1 MKNSTLLLTIA
12 SAMLLQAAPAVAQ
25 NNVPIRKIKAV
36 KPATELTL
44 LDRVESDTHRKIYQY
59 NEYGYITS
67 VMEYRKEVGQ
77 WVLNTDNSYRQEYV
91 FNAAGQCTARTCFN
105 VDKAGNKTTEKNKA
119 NMEVIGDKTWER
131 YYKEYSDGTTH
142 ISEAYAYDQWGNRV
156 EEIIYGYDSYSK
168 KETIRTYN
176 KREYS
181 GPVDK
186 YTDNANYESLKN
198 GRLLYYLRAR
208 GYDDYHFTMNTNEL
222 YVEEF
227 RKIVWQT
234 ENDKLYKREYTCPN
248 YLQITVGSIE
258 REMWKSS
265 ESEFTLN
272 ADGTRPIKETV
283 RGYDETGEVKYDY
296 TSHTYTWDDRGR
308 LLASFEYNESPS
320 EVSYKGEYTYA
331 DDYAK
336 TLSLRE
342 AIAELSCG
350 NQIYPEDEF
359 LQFGRIATSS
369 YYYAEDGDKGE
380 STYEWNAD
388 GQLIGG
394 TWKETS
400 ITSGPDNNDTSTETD
415 YGEIRVGYNAD
426 GHMAWKIDHS
436 ITENEFI
443 KIEYL
448 YNKEGVWTGEAEY
461 DGDSWDGPWTKEGE
475 RGNARARKRLA
486 TRAATTPKFIDDL
499 TDGSHSI
506 EKHDGVW
513 NTYGNY
519 NVTDGIVTG
528 GGYQQTL
535 VSNASVPAN
544 PAYNYTDPLMPL
556 EREEDEEVFTNEAE
570 AVWSYTWNPQ
580 KGDWES
586 EWSPTE
592 AKRVY
597 NKDGNIVAD
606 IYDGNQTIVST
617 ITYRLDD
624 DGRLIEEIY
633 SKGGNITYEYLPG
646 TDYLLES
653 VETAA
658 DNSRNVC
665 HYYYSK
671 HNYVDPTGIESIK
684 RNDVS
689 TPVWY
694 DLQGRRITTPTS
706 KGIYI
711 VNGKKVM
718 VR

>member
-1 MKNSTLLLTIA
+1 MRSSTLLFTIA

-36 KPATELTL
+36 KPSTELTL
-44 LDRVESDTHRKIYQY
+44 LDRVESDTRKKEYQY

-67 VMEYRKEVGQ
+67 VMEYNKEAGQ
-77 WVLNTDNSYRQEYV
+77 WVLDTDNSYRQEYV
-91 FNAAGQCTARTCFN
+91 FDADGQCTARTAYN

-119 NMEVIGDKTWER
+119 EVEVIGNTIWER
-131 YYKEYSDGTTH
+131 HYQKYVDGTTH
-142 ISEAYAYDQWGNRV
+142 LSEAYAYDQWGNRV
-156 EEIIYGYDSYSK
+156 EKINYGYDIDSK
-168 KETIRTYN
+168 KEYIRGYK

-186 YTDNANYESLKN
+186 YADNANYNSIRES
-198 GRLLYYLRAR
+198 RLLYDLTAETN
-208 GYDDYHFTMNTNEL
+208 GSDQTTMDINEL

-234 ENDKLYKREYTCPN
+234 ENNKLYKQEYTCES
-248 YLQITVGSIE
+248 YLNIKVGSIE
-258 REMWKSS
+258 KNMWKTS
-265 ESEFTLN
+265 ESEFELN
-272 ADGTRPIKETV
+272 ADGIRPVKETK
-283 RGYDETGEVKYDY
+283 RNYSKNGEV
-296 TSHTYTWDDRGR
+296 TSGHTSTFAWDNSGR
-308 LLASFEYNESPS
+308 LLSVIKYNKSSS
-320 EVSYKGEYTYA
+320 EISYKDEYTYA

-336 TLSLRE
+336 KLSLRE
-342 AIAELSCG
+342 AIEALDG
-350 NQIYPEDEF
+350 GGQIYPEDEL

-369 YYYAEDGDKGE
+369 YYYANDGEKGE
-380 STYEWNAD
+380 STYEWNAN

-400 ITSGPDNNDTSTETD
+400 IKSGHDNNDPSTVTD
-415 YGEIRVGYNAD
+415 YGEARVGYNAD
-426 GHMAWKIDHS
+426 GHIAWKIDHS
-436 ITENEFI
+436 ISENDFT

-448 YNKEGVWTGEAEY
+448 YNKKGVWTGEAEY
-461 DGDSWDGPWTKEGE
+461 DGDSWNGPWTKVDWSK
-475 RGNARARKRLA
+475 ARARKGLA
-486 TRAATTPKFIDDL
+486 TRAAKAPKFIDDM
-499 TDGSHSI
+499 TDGYHSI
-506 EKHDGVW
+506 ENNDGVW
-513 NTYGNY
+513 NTHGNY
-519 NVTDGIVTG
+519 VVSDGVVTN
-528 GGYQQTL
+528 GYYEQTL

-544 PAYNYTDPLMPL
+544 PQYNYTDPLMPL
-556 EREEDEEVFTNEAE
+556 ESEEDDDEYDNGVVMWYYN
-570 AVWSYTWNPQ
+570 WNTD
-580 KGDWES
+580 KGDWEPM
-586 EWSPTE
+586 EGPTE
-592 AKRVY
+592 ARRVY

-606 IYDGNQTIVST
+606 IYDRNQTIVST

-624 DGRLIEEIY
+624 NGRLVEETY

-658 DNSRNVC
+658 DGYRNVC

-684 RNDVS
+684 RNDAS

-694 DLQGRRITTPTS
+694 DLQGRSITTPTS

-711 VNGKKVM
+711 VNGKKVV

>member
-1 MKNSTLLLTIA
+1 MRNSTLLLAIA
-12 SAMLLQAAPAVAQ
+12 SAMFMQAAPAAAQ

-36 KPATELTL
+36 KPTTELTL

-67 VMEYRKEVGQ
+67 VMEYNKEAGQ
-77 WVLNTDNSYRQEYV
+77 WVLDTDNSYRQEYV
-91 FNAAGQCTARTCFN
+91 FNAAGQCTARTSFN

-119 NMEVIGDKTWER
+119 KVEVIGDTTWER
-131 YYKEYSDGTTH
+131 YYKEYPDSTTH

-156 EEIIYGYDSYSK
+156 EEILYGYDSYNR
-168 KETIRTYN
+168 KEFIRRYK

-181 GPVDK
+181 GPVDI
-186 YTDNANYESLKN
+186 YADNANYTSIER
-198 GRLLYYLRAR
+198 GRLLYDLKAR
-208 GYDDYHFTMNTNEL
+208 GFDDQITMNTNEL
-222 YVEEF
+222 FVEEF
-227 RKIVWQT
+227 RKTVWQT
-234 ENDKLYKREYTCPN
+234 ENDKLYRREYVCRGSME
-248 YLQITVGSIE
+248 LQVGSIE
-258 REMWKSS
+258 KKMWKSS

-380 STYEWNAD
+380 STYEWDAN

-394 TWKETS
+394 KWTETYKDYDS
-400 ITSGPDNNDTSTETD
+400 NNDNPTTVTD

-461 DGDSWDGPWTKEGE
+461 DGDSWDGPWTKEDWSK
-475 RGNARARKRLA
+475 ARARKRLA

-556 EREEDEEVFTNEAE
+556 EREDEEAYPVTTEAM
-570 AVWSYTWNPQ
+570 WYYYWNTD
-580 KGDWES
+580 KGDWELLGY
-586 EWSPTE
+586 PTE

-606 IYDGNQTIVST
+606 TYNGNQTIVST

-684 RNDVS
+684 RNDAS

>member
-1 MKNSTLLLTIA
+1 MRSSTLLFTIA

-36 KPATELTL
+36 KPSTELTL
-44 LDRVESDTHRKIYQY
+44 LDRVESDTRKKEYQY

-67 VMEYRKEVGQ
+67 VMEYNKEAGQ
-77 WVLNTDNSYRQEYV
+77 WVLDTDNSYRQEYV
-91 FNAAGQCTARTCFN
+91 FDADGQCTARTAYN
-105 VDKAGNKTTEKNKA
+105 VDKAGNKTSEKNKA
-119 NMEVIGDKTWER
+119 EVEVIGNTTWER
-131 YYKEYSDGTTH
+131 HYQKYVDGTTH
-142 ISEAYAYDQWGNRV
+142 QSEAYAYDQWGNRV
-156 EEIIYGYDSYSK
+156 EKINYGYDIDSK
-168 KETIRTYN
+168 KEYISGYK

-186 YTDNANYESLKN
+186 YADNANYNSIRES
-198 GRLLYYLRAR
+198 RLLYDLTAETN
-208 GYDDYHFTMNTNEL
+208 GSDQTTMDINEL

-234 ENDKLYKREYTCPN
+234 ENNKLYKREYTCES
-248 YLQITVGSIE
+248 YLNIKVGSIE
-258 REMWKSS
+258 KNMWKTS
-265 ESEFTLN
+265 ESEFELN
-272 ADGTRPIKETV
+272 ADGIRPVKETK
-283 RGYDETGEVKYDY
+283 RNYSKNGEV
-296 TSHTYTWDDRGR
+296 TSGHTSTFAWDNSGR
-308 LLASFEYNESPS
+308 LLSVIKYNKSSS
-320 EVSYKGEYTYA
+320 EISYNDEYTYA

-336 TLSLRE
+336 KLSLRE
-342 AIAELSCG
+342 AIEALDG
-350 NQIYPEDEF
+350 GGQIYPEDEL

-369 YYYAEDGDKGE
+369 YYYADDGDKGE
-380 STYEWNAD
+380 STYEWNAN

-400 ITSGPDNNDTSTETD
+400 IQSGPDNNDPSTVTD
-415 YGEIRVGYNAD
+415 YGEARVGYNAD
-426 GHMAWKIDHS
+426 GHIAWKIDHS
-436 ITENEFI
+436 ISENDFT

-448 YNKEGVWTGEAEY
+448 YNKKGVWTGEAEY
-461 DGDSWDGPWTKEGE
+461 DGDSWDGPWTKVDWSK
-475 RGNARARKRLA
+475 AKARKGLA
-486 TRAATTPKFIDDL
+486 TRAAKAPKFIDDM
-499 TDGSHSI
+499 TDGYHSI
-506 EKHDGVW
+506 ENNDGVW
-513 NTYGNY
+513 NTHGNY
-519 NVTDGIVTG
+519 VVSDGVVTN
-528 GGYQQTL
+528 GYYEQTL

-544 PAYNYTDPLMPL
+544 PQYNYTDPLMPL
-556 EREEDEEVFTNEAE
+556 EIEDDDDEDVAYEAM
-570 AVWSYTWNPQ
+570 WYYNWNTD
-580 KGDWES
+580 KGDWEPM
-586 EWSPTE
+586 EGPTE
-592 AKRVY
+592 AQRVY

-606 IYDGNQTIVST
+606 TYNGNQTIVST

-624 DGRLIEEIY
+624 DGRLIEETY

-646 TDYLLES
+646 TNYLLES

-684 RNDVS
+684 RNDAS

-718 VR
+718 VH

>member
-1 MKNSTLLLTIA
+1 MRNSTLLLAIA
-12 SAMLLQAAPAVAQ
+12 SAMLLQAAPAAAQ

-36 KPATELTL
+36 KPTTELTL

-67 VMEYRKEVGQ
+67 VMEYRKEAGQ

-105 VDKAGNKTTEKNKA
+105 VDKDGNKTTEKNKA
-119 NMEVIGDKTWER
+119 NVEVIGNTTWER
-131 YYKEYSDGTTH
+131 YYKEYPDSTTH
-142 ISEAYAYDQWGNRV
+142 ISEVYAYDQWGNRV
-156 EEIIYGYDSYSK
+156 EEILYGYDSYNRM
-168 KETIRTYN
+168 EFIRRYK

-186 YTDNANYESLKN
+186 YTDNSNYESLKN
-198 GRLLYYLRAR
+198 GRLLYYLKAR
-208 GYDDYHFTMNTNEL
+208 GFDDQITMNTNEL
-222 YVEEF
+222 FVEEF
-227 RKIVWQT
+227 RKTVWQT
-234 ENDKLYKREYTCPN
+234 ENDKLYRREYGCRGSME
-248 YLQITVGSIE
+248 LQVGSIE
-258 REMWKSS
+258 KNMWKSS

-272 ADGTRPIKETV
+272 ADRTRPIKETV
-283 RGYDETGEVKYDY
+283 RSYDETGEVMGEDI
-296 TSHTYTWDDRGR
+296 SHTYTWDNRGR
-308 LLASFEYNESPS
+308 LLAYIEYKGSPS
-320 EVSYKGEYTYA
+320 EISYKNEYTYA

-336 TLSLRE
+336 KLSLRE
-342 AIAELSCG
+342 AIEALDG
-350 NQIYPEDEF
+350 GGQIYPEDEF
-359 LQFGRIATSS
+359 LQFGRIKTSS

-388 GQLIGG
+388 GQLTGG
-394 TWKETS
+394 KWTETC
-400 ITSGPDNNDTSTETD
+400 ITSEPDTDNPTTRTD
-415 YGEIRVGYNAD
+415 YGEVRVGYNAD
-426 GHMAWKIDHS
+426 GHLAWKIDHS
-436 ITENEFI
+436 ISENDFT

-448 YNKEGVWTGEAEY
+448 YNKEGVWTGEVEY
-461 DGDSWDGPWTKEGE
+461 DGDSWDGPWTKEGD

-506 EKHDGVW
+506 RNSDGVW

-519 NVTDGIVTG
+519 NVTDGVVTG

-535 VSNASVPAN
+535 ASNASVPAN
-544 PAYNYTDPLMPL
+544 PAYNYTDPLLPL
-556 EREEDEEVFTNEAE
+556 EREDEEAYPVTSEAM
-570 AVWSYTWNPQ
+570 WYYYWNTD
-580 KGDWES
+580 KDDWELD
-586 EWSPTE
+586 WGPTE

-606 IYDGNQTIVST
+606 TYNGNQTIVST

-653 VETAA
+653 VETSA
-658 DNSRNVC
+658 DGYRNVC

-684 RNDVS
+684 RDDAS

-694 DLQGRRITTPTS
+694 DLQGRSITTPTS

-711 VNGKKVM
+711 VNGKKVV

>member
-1 MKNSTLLLTIA
+1 MRNSTLLLAIA
-12 SAMLLQAAPAVAQ
+12 SAMFMQAAPAAAQ

-36 KPATELTL
+36 KPTTELTL

-67 VMEYRKEVGQ
+67 VMEYNKEAGQ
-77 WVLNTDNSYRQEYV
+77 WVLDTDNSYRQEYV
-91 FNAAGQCTARTCFN
+91 FNAAGQCTARTSFN

-119 NMEVIGDKTWER
+119 KVEVIGDTTWER
-131 YYKEYSDGTTH
+131 YYKEYPDSTTH

-156 EEIIYGYDSYSK
+156 EEILYGYDSYNR
-168 KETIRTYN
+168 KEFIRRYK

-186 YTDNANYESLKN
+186 YTDNSNYESFKN
-198 GRLLYYLRAR
+198 GRLLYYLKAR
-208 GYDDYHFTMNTNEL
+208 GFDDQITMNTNEL
-222 YVEEF
+222 FVEEF
-227 RKIVWQT
+227 RKTVWQT
-234 ENDKLYKREYTCPN
+234 ENDKLYRREYVCRGSME
-248 YLQITVGSIE
+248 LQVGSIE
-258 REMWKSS
+258 KKMWKSS

-296 TSHTYTWDDRGR
+296 ISHTYTWDDRGR

-380 STYEWNAD
+380 STYEWDAN

-394 TWKETS
+394 TWTETYKDYDS
-400 ITSGPDNNDTSTETD
+400 NNDNPTTVTD

-461 DGDSWDGPWTKEGE
+461 DGDSWDGPWTKEDWSK
-475 RGNARARKRLA
+475 ARARKRLA

-556 EREEDEEVFTNEAE
+556 EREDEEAYPVTTEAM
-570 AVWSYTWNPQ
+570 WYYYWNTD
-580 KGDWES
+580 KGDWELD
-586 EWSPTE
+586 WGPTE

-606 IYDGNQTIVST
+606 TYNGNQTIVST

-684 RNDVS
+684 RNDAS

>member
-1 MKNSTLLLTIA
+1 MKNSTLLLAIA

-36 KPATELTL
+36 KPTTELTL
-44 LDRVESDTHRKIYQY
+44 LDRVESDTHKKIYQY

-67 VMEYRKEVGQ
+67 VMEYRKEAGQ

-119 NMEVIGDKTWER
+119 NVEVIGDKTWER
-131 YYKEYSDGTTH
+131 YYEEYPDGTTH
-142 ISEAYAYDQWGNRV
+142 ISKAYAYDKWCNRV
-156 EEIIYGYDSYSK
+156 EEIIYGYDSYSRT
-168 KETIRTYN
+168 EYISTYN

-186 YTDNANYESLKN
+186 YTDNSNYESLKN

-208 GYDDYHFTMNTNEL
+208 GYDDNHFTMNTNEL

-227 RKIVWQT
+227 HKTVWQT
-234 ENDKLYKREYTCPN
+234 ENDKLYRREYGCKGSMK
-248 YLQITVGSIE
+248 LQVGSIE
-258 REMWKSS
+258 KNMWKSS

-272 ADGTRPIKETV
+272 ADRTRPIKETV
-283 RGYDETGEVKYDY
+283 RSYDETGEVMGEDI
-296 TSHTYTWDDRGR
+296 SHTYTWDNRGR
-308 LLASFEYNESPS
+308 LLAYIEYKGSPS
-320 EVSYKGEYTYA
+320 KISYKNEYTYA

-342 AIAELSCG
+342 AIVELSCG

-359 LQFGRIATSS
+359 LQFGHIATSS
-369 YYYAEDGDKGE
+369 FWYDDGDSGN
-380 STYEWNAD
+380 STYEWNAN

-394 TWKETS
+394 TWTETC
-400 ITSGPDNNDTSTETD
+400 TPSGPDGNNPTIQTDRGET
-415 YGEIRVGYNAD
+415 RVGYNAD
-426 GHMAWKIDHS
+426 GHMAWTIDHG
-436 ITENEFI
+436 ITESYFS

-448 YNKEGVWTGEAEY
+448 YDKEGIWTGEAEY
-461 DGDSWDGPWTKEGE
+461 SGDGWDGPWTKEGD

-535 VSNASVPAN
+535 ASNASVPAN
-544 PAYNYTDPLMPL
+544 PQYNYTDPLMPL
-556 EREEDEEVFTNEAE
+556 EREDEEAYPVTTEAM
-570 AVWSYTWNPQ
+570 WYYYWNTD
-580 KGDWES
+580 KGDWELD
-586 EWSPTE
+586 WGPTE

-606 IYDGNQTIVST
+606 TYNGNQTIVST

-684 RNDVS
+684 RNDAS

-711 VNGKKVM
+711 VNGKKVV

>member
-1 MKNSTLLLTIA
+1 MRNSTLLLAIA
-12 SAMLLQAAPAVAQ
+12 SAMFMQAAPAAAQ

-36 KPATELTL
+36 KPTTELTL

-67 VMEYRKEVGQ
+67 VMEYNKEAGQ
-77 WVLNTDNSYRQEYV
+77 WVLDTDNSYRQEYV
-91 FNAAGQCTARTCFN
+91 FNAAGQCTARTSFN

-119 NMEVIGDKTWER
+119 KVEVIGDTTWER
-131 YYKEYSDGTTH
+131 YYKEYPDSTTH

-156 EEIIYGYDSYSK
+156 EEILYGYDSYNR
-168 KETIRTYN
+168 KEFIRRYK

-181 GPVDK
+181 GPVDI
-186 YTDNANYESLKN
+186 YADNANYTSIER
-198 GRLLYYLRAR
+198 GRLLYDLKAR
-208 GYDDYHFTMNTNEL
+208 GFDDQITMNTNEL
-222 YVEEF
+222 FVEEF
-227 RKIVWQT
+227 RKTVWQT
-234 ENDKLYKREYTCPN
+234 ENDKLYRREYVCRGSME
-248 YLQITVGSIE
+248 LQVGSIE
-258 REMWKSS
+258 KKMWKSS

-380 STYEWNAD
+380 STYEWDAN

-394 TWKETS
+394 KWTETYKDYDS
-400 ITSGPDNNDTSTETD
+400 NNDNPTTVTD

-448 YNKEGVWTGEAEY
+448 YNKKGVWTSEAEY
-461 DGDSWDGPWTKEGE
+461 DGDSWDGPWTKEDWSK
-475 RGNARARKRLA
+475 ARARKRLA
-486 TRAATTPKFIDDL
+486 TRAATAPKFIDDL

-506 EKHDGVW
+506 RNSDGVW

-519 NVTDGIVTG
+519 NVTDGVVTG

-535 VSNASVPAN
+535 ASNASVPAN

-556 EREEDEEVFTNEAE
+556 EREDEEAYPVTTEAM
-570 AVWSYTWNPQ
+570 WYYYWNTD
-580 KGDWES
+580 KGDWELD
-586 EWSPTE
+586 WGPTE
-592 AKRVY
+592 AQRVY

-606 IYDGNQTIVST
+606 TYNGNQTIVST

>member
-36 KPATELTL
+36 RPTTELTL

-67 VMEYRKEVGQ
+67 VMEYNKEAEQ
-77 WVLNTDNSYRQEYV
+77 WVLDTDNSYRQEYV
-91 FNAAGQCTARTCFN
+91 FNAAGQCTARTSFN

-119 NMEVIGDKTWER
+119 KVEVIGNTTWER
-131 YYKEYSDGTTH
+131 YYREYPDGTTH

-156 EEIIYGYDSYSK
+156 EEIRYGYDSYSH
-168 KETIRTYN
+168 KEYIIRYN

-181 GPVDK
+181 GPVDI
-186 YTDNANYESLKN
+186 YTDNANYEILKIS
-198 GRLLYYLRAR
+198 RLLYYLTAK
-208 GYDDYHFTMNTNEL
+208 GQDDYHFTMNTNEL

-227 RKIVWQT
+227 RKTVWQT
-234 ENDKLYKREYTCPN
+234 ENDKLYKREYTCRGSME
-248 YLQITVGSIE
+248 LQVGSIE
-258 REMWKSS
+258 KKMWKSS

-388 GQLIGG
+388 GQLTGG
-394 TWKETS
+394 KWSETYKDYDS
-400 ITSGPDNNDTSTETD
+400 NNDNPTTVTD

-426 GHMAWKIDHS
+426 GHMAWEIDHS
-436 ITENEFI
+436 ITENDFT

-448 YNKEGVWTGEAEY
+448 YNKEGVWTGESEY
-461 DGDSWDGPWTKEGE
+461 SGDSWDGPWTKEGE

-486 TRAATTPKFIDDL
+486 TRAATAPKFIDDL
-499 TDGSHSI
+499 TDGSHYI

-556 EREEDEEVFTNEAE
+556 EREDEEEAYPVTTE
-570 AVWSYTWNPQ
+570 AMWYYYWNTD
-580 KGDWES
+580 KGDWELD
-586 EWSPTE
+586 WGPTE

-606 IYDGNQTIVST
+606 IYDRNQTIVST

-684 RNDVS
+684 RNDAS

>member
-1 MKNSTLLLTIA
+1 MRNSTLLLAIA
-12 SAMLLQAAPAVAQ
+12 SAMFMQAAPAAAQ

-36 KPATELTL
+36 KPTTELTL

-67 VMEYRKEVGQ
+67 VMEYNKEAGQ
-77 WVLNTDNSYRQEYV
+77 WVLDTDNSYRQEYV
-91 FNAAGQCTARTCFN
+91 FNAAGQCTARTSFN

-119 NMEVIGDKTWER
+119 KVEVIGDTTWER
-131 YYKEYSDGTTH
+131 YYKEYPDSTTH

-156 EEIIYGYDSYSK
+156 EEILYGYDSYNR
-168 KETIRTYN
+168 KEFIRRYK

-181 GPVDK
+181 GPVDI
-186 YTDNANYESLKN
+186 YADNANYTSIER
-198 GRLLYYLRAR
+198 GRLLYDLTAK
-208 GYDDYHFTMNTNEL
+208 GQDDYHYTMNTNEL
-222 YVEEF
+222 YVDEF

-248 YLQITVGSIE
+248 YLQIMVGSIE

-265 ESEFTLN
+265 ESEFALN
-272 ADGTRPIKETV
+272 ADGTRPVRETM
-283 RGYDETGEVKYDY
+283 RSYDQTGEVTGDNI
-296 TSHTYTWDDRGR
+296 SHSYTWDNLGR
-308 LLASFEYNESPS
+308 LLSDIRYNGSTS
-320 EVSYKGEYTYA
+320 EISYKDEYTYA

-336 TLSLRE
+336 KLSLRE
-342 AIAELSCG
+342 AIEALDG
-350 NQIYPEDEF
+350 GGQIYPEDEF
-359 LQFGRIATSS
+359 MQFGHPATSS
-369 YYYAEDGDKGE
+369 YYYPDDGDKGE
-380 STYEWNAD
+380 STYEWNAN

-394 TWKETS
+394 KWTETYKEYDS
-400 ITSGPDNNDTSTETD
+400 NNDNPTTVTD

-426 GHMAWKIDHS
+426 GHLAWKIDHS
-436 ITENEFI
+436 ISENEFI

-448 YNKEGVWTGEAEY
+448 YNKKGVWTSEAEY
-461 DGDSWDGPWTKEGE
+461 DGDSWDGPWTKEDWSK
-475 RGNARARKRLA
+475 ARARKRLA
-486 TRAATTPKFIDDL
+486 TRASTAPKFIDDM
-499 TDGSHSI
+499 TDGYHYI
-506 EKHDGVW
+506 ENNDGVW
-513 NTYGNY
+513 NTNGNY
-519 NVTDGIVTG
+519 NVTDGVVTG

-535 VSNASVPAN
+535 ASNASVPAN
-544 PAYNYTDPLMPL
+544 PQYNYTDPLMPL
-556 EREEDEEVFTNEAE
+556 EREDEEAYPVTTEAM
-570 AVWSYTWNPQ
+570 WYYYWNTD
-580 KGDWES
+580 KGDWELD
-586 EWSPTE
+586 WGPTE

-606 IYDGNQTIVST
+606 TYNGNQTIVST

-684 RNDVS
+684 RNDAS

>member
-36 KPATELTL
+36 KPTTELTL
-44 LDRVESDTHRKIYQY
+44 LDRVESDTHKKIYQY

-67 VMEYRKEVGQ
+67 VMEYRKEAGQ
-77 WVLNTDNSYRQEYV
+77 WVLDTDNSYRQEYV

-131 YYKEYSDGTTH
+131 YYKEYPDSTTH

-156 EEIIYGYDSYSK
+156 EEIIYGYDSYIK
-168 KETIRTYN
+168 METIRTYN

-186 YTDNANYESLKN
+186 YTDNSNYESLKN

-227 RKIVWQT
+227 HKTVWQT
-234 ENDKLYKREYTCPN
+234 ENDKLYRREYGCRGSME
-248 YLQITVGSIE
+248 LQVGSIE
-258 REMWKSS
+258 KKMWKSS

-272 ADGTRPIKETV
+272 ADGTRPIKETI
-283 RGYDETGEVKYDY
+283 RSYDETGEVMRDY
-296 TSHTYTWDDRGR
+296 TYHTYTWDDRGR
-308 LLASFEYNESPS
+308 LLAYIEYKGSPS
-320 EVSYKGEYTYA
+320 KISYKNEYTYA

-342 AIAELSCG
+342 AIEALDGGS
-350 NQIYPEDEF
+350 QIYPEDEF
-359 LQFGRIATSS
+359 LQFGHEATSS
-369 YYYAEDGDKGE
+369 FWYDDGDSGN
-380 STYEWNAD
+380 STYEWNAN

-394 TWKETS
+394 TWTETC
-400 ITSGPDNNDTSTETD
+400 TPSGPDGNNPTTQTDRGET
-415 YGEIRVGYNAD
+415 RVGYNAD
-426 GHMAWKIDHS
+426 GHMAWTIDHG
-436 ITENEFI
+436 ITENYFS

-448 YNKEGVWTGEAEY
+448 YNKEGIWTGEAEY
-461 DGDSWDGPWTKEGE
+461 SGDGWDGPWTKEGD

-486 TRAATTPKFIDDL
+486 TRAATTPKFIDDM
-499 TDGSHSI
+499 TDGSHYI
-506 EKHDGVW
+506 ENNDGVW
-513 NTYGNY
+513 NTNGNY
-519 NVTDGIVTG
+519 NVTDGVVTG

-535 VSNASVPAN
+535 ASNASVPAN
-544 PAYNYTDPLMPL
+544 PQYNYTDPLMPL
-556 EREEDEEVFTNEAE
+556 EGEDDEDADVACEEIWYYD
-570 AVWSYTWNPQ
+570 WNTD
-580 KGDWES
+580 KGDWELA
-586 EWSPTE
+586 WGPTE

-606 IYDGNQTIVST
+606 TYNGNQTIVST

-684 RNDVS
+684 RNDAS

-711 VNGKKVM
+711 VNGKKVV

>member
-1 MKNSTLLLTIA
+1 MRSSTLLFTIA

-36 KPATELTL
+36 MPATELTL
-44 LDRVESDTHRKIYQY
+44 LDRVESDTRKKEYQY

-67 VMEYRKEVGQ
+67 VIEYNKEAGQ
-77 WVLNTDNSYRQEYV
+77 WVLDTDNSYRQEYV
-91 FNAAGQCTARTCFN
+91 FDADGQCTARTAYN

-119 NMEVIGDKTWER
+119 EVEVIGNTTWER
-131 YYKEYSDGTTH
+131 HYQKYDDGTTH
-142 ISEAYAYDQWGNRV
+142 LSEAYAYDQWGNRV
-156 EEIIYGYDSYSK
+156 EKINYGYDIDSK
-168 KETIRTYN
+168 KEYISGYK

-186 YTDNANYESLKN
+186 YADNANYNSIRES
-198 GRLLYYLRAR
+198 RLLYDLTAETN
-208 GYDDYHFTMNTNEL
+208 GSDQTTMDINEL

-227 RKIVWQT
+227 RKVVWQT
-234 ENDKLYKREYTCPN
+234 ENDKLYAREYGCEGF
-248 YLQITVGSIE
+248 LQITVGSIE

-265 ESEFTLN
+265 EREFKLN
-272 ADGTRPIKETV
+272 ADGTRPVQETM
-283 RGYDETGEVKYDY
+283 RYYSKNGEV
-296 TSHTYTWDDRGR
+296 TSEHTSTFAWDNSGR
-308 LLASFEYNESPS
+308 LLSVIKYNKSSS
-320 EVSYKGEYTYA
+320 EISYKNEYTYA

-336 TLSLRE
+336 KLSLRE
-342 AIAELSCG
+342 AIEALDG
-350 NQIYPEDEF
+350 GGQIYPEDEF
-359 LQFGRIATSS
+359 MQFGRIATSS

-380 STYEWNAD
+380 SIYQWNAN

-394 TWKETS
+394 TWTETYIQS
-400 ITSGPDNNDTSTETD
+400 DPDNNDTSTVTD
-415 YGEIRVGYNAD
+415 YGEARVGYNAD
-426 GHMAWKIDHS
+426 GHIAWKIDHS
-436 ITENEFI
+436 ISENDFT

-448 YNKEGVWTGEAEY
+448 YNKKGIWTGEAEY
-461 DGDSWDGPWTKEGE
+461 SGDSWNGPWTKVDWSK
-475 RGNARARKRLA
+475 ARARKRLA
-486 TRAATTPKFIDDL
+486 TRAAKAPKFIDDM
-499 TDGSHSI
+499 TDGYHSI
-506 EKHDGVW
+506 ENNDGVW
-513 NTYGNY
+513 NTHGNY
-519 NVTDGIVTG
+519 VVSDGVVTYGH
-528 GGYQQTL
+528 YEQTL

-544 PAYNYTDPLMPL
+544 PQYNYTDPLMPL
-556 EREEDEEVFTNEAE
+556 ESEEDDNEYDNG
-570 AVWSYTWNPQ
+570 VVMWYYNWNTD
-580 KGDWES
+580 KGDWEPM
-586 EWSPTE
+586 EGPTE
-592 AKRVY
+592 AQRVY

-606 IYDGNQTIVST
+606 IYDRNQTIVST

-624 DGRLIEEIY
+624 NYRLVEEIY

-665 HYYYSK
+665 HYYYNK

-684 RNDVS
+684 RNDAS

-711 VNGKKVM
+711 VNGKKVV

>member
-1 MKNSTLLLTIA
+1 MRNSTLLLAIA
-12 SAMLLQAAPAVAQ
+12 SAMFMQAAPAAAQ

-36 KPATELTL
+36 KPTTELTL

-67 VMEYRKEVGQ
+67 VMEYNKEAGQ
-77 WVLNTDNSYRQEYV
+77 WVLDTDNSYRQEYV
-91 FNAAGQCTARTCFN
+91 FNAAGQCTARTSFN

-119 NMEVIGDKTWER
+119 KVEVIGDTTWER
-131 YYKEYSDGTTH
+131 YYKEYPDSTTH

-156 EEIIYGYDSYSK
+156 EEILYGYDSYNR
-168 KETIRTYN
+168 KEFIRRYK

-181 GPVDK
+181 GPVDI
-186 YTDNANYESLKN
+186 YADNANYTSIER
-198 GRLLYYLRAR
+198 GRLLYDLKAR
-208 GYDDYHFTMNTNEL
+208 GFDDQITMNTNEL
-222 YVEEF
+222 FVEEF
-227 RKIVWQT
+227 RKTVWQT
-234 ENDKLYKREYTCPN
+234 ENDKLYRREYVCRGSME
-248 YLQITVGSIE
+248 LQVGSIE
-258 REMWKSS
+258 KKMWKSS

-296 TSHTYTWDDRGR
+296 ISHTYTWDDRGR

-380 STYEWNAD
+380 STYEWDAN

-394 TWKETS
+394 KWTETYKDYDS
-400 ITSGPDNNDTSTETD
+400 NNDNPTTVTD
-415 YGEIRVGYNAD
+415 YGEILVGYNAD

-461 DGDSWDGPWTKEGE
+461 DGDSWDGPWTKEDWSK
-475 RGNARARKRLA
+475 ARARKRLA

-556 EREEDEEVFTNEAE
+556 EREDEEAYPVTTEAM
-570 AVWSYTWNPQ
+570 WYYYWNTD
-580 KGDWES
+580 KGDWELLGY
-586 EWSPTE
+586 PTE

-606 IYDGNQTIVST
+606 TYNGNQTIVST

-684 RNDVS
+684 RNDAS

>member
-1 MKNSTLLLTIA
+1 MRNSTLLLAIA
-12 SAMLLQAAPAVAQ
+12 SAMFMQAAPAAAQ

-36 KPATELTL
+36 KPTTELTL

-67 VMEYRKEVGQ
+67 VMEYNKEAGQ
-77 WVLNTDNSYRQEYV
+77 WVLDTDNSYRQEYV
-91 FNAAGQCTARTCFN
+91 FNAAGQCTARTSFN

-119 NMEVIGDKTWER
+119 KVEVIGDTTWER
-131 YYKEYSDGTTH
+131 YYKEYPDSTTH

-156 EEIIYGYDSYSK
+156 EEILYGYDSYNR
-168 KETIRTYN
+168 KEFIRRYK

-181 GPVDK
+181 GPVDI
-186 YTDNANYESLKN
+186 YADNANYTSIER
-198 GRLLYYLRAR
+198 GRLLYDLTAK
-208 GYDDYHFTMNTNEL
+208 GQDDYHYTMNTNEL
-222 YVEEF
+222 YVDEF

-265 ESEFTLN
+265 ESEFALN
-272 ADGTRPIKETV
+272 ADGTRPVRETM
-283 RGYDETGEVKYDY
+283 RSYDQTGEVTGDNI
-296 TSHTYTWDDRGR
+296 SHSYTWDNLGR
-308 LLASFEYNESPS
+308 LLSDIRYNGSTS
-320 EVSYKGEYTYA
+320 EISYKDEYTYA

-336 TLSLRE
+336 KLSLRE
-342 AIAELSCG
+342 AIEALDG
-350 NQIYPEDEF
+350 GGQIYPEDEF
-359 LQFGRIATSS
+359 MQFGHIATSS
-369 YYYAEDGDKGE
+369 YNYVEDGDKGE
-380 STYEWNAD
+380 STYEWNAN

-394 TWKETS
+394 TWTETYKDYDS
-400 ITSGPDNNDTSTETD
+400 NNDNPTTVTD

-461 DGDSWDGPWTKEGE
+461 DGDSWDGPWTKEDWSK
-475 RGNARARKRLA
+475 ARARKRLA

-513 NTYGNY
+513 NTNGNY
-519 NVTDGIVTG
+519 NVTDGVVTG

-535 VSNASVPAN
+535 ASNASVPAN
-544 PAYNYTDPLMPL
+544 PQYNYTDPLMPL
-556 EREEDEEVFTNEAE
+556 EREDEEEAYPVTSE
-570 AVWSYTWNPQ
+570 AIWYYDWNTD
-580 KGDWES
+580 KGDWKLLGY
-586 EWSPTE
+586 PTE
-592 AKRVY
+592 AQRVY

-606 IYDGNQTIVST
+606 TYNGNQTIVST

-684 RNDVS
+684 RNDAS

-706 KGIYI
+706 KGIYV